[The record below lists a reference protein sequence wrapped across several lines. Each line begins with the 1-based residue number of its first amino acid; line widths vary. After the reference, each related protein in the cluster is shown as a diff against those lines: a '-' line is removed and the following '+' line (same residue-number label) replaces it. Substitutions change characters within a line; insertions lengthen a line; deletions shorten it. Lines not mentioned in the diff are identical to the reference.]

1 MKELKEKLYGEIEGF
16 REKGHQ
22 FLAKEISVMD
32 FKHAS
37 GGMGVYAERS
47 RNTFMIRFRTPSGII
62 SIDEMKWFVEK
73 AEANN
78 LDKIHFTTRQAIQFH
93 GLSID
98 PLCDLMT
105 EALDNNIYTRGAG
118 GNFPRNVAIS
128 PLSGVEK
135 DEAFDVTSYALLV
148 NKYFMQ
154 RIREYKLPRKLK
166 VSFSN
171 GDKDAAHCSMTDLG
185 FLAVNKDGREAFKV
199 YIGGGLGQNPKIGVA
214 LDELCDPSEVLFYV
228 EAIVRLFVAEGDY
241 NNRAKARIRYI
252 LDRMGE
258 EEFKKC
264 FMKHLE
270 EVKKSED
277 LTVSITNVE
286 CSKEGIKTDMT
297 DCRLVEQKQE
307 GLYSVYFHPV
317 GGQADIKDLKNILN
331 LINDMEDIELRLT
344 MTEGIYIRNLNGK
357 EAEEI
362 LKVTSGC
369 GGETRLAQSVSCI
382 GVPVCQIGLAESQ
395 TMLTEIISFFEE
407 KGYNKDVL
415 PSIHISGCGNSCGF
429 HQGALIGL
437 TGKKKKFND
446 VMEEAFE
453 LHINGTFGEGN
464 TKLAKVYGVLL
475 AREIPQFMY
484 ELALNI
490 EAKNVDFEEYAA
502 KYEDEIVELVSKFN

>member
-47 RNTFMIRFRTPSGII
+47 RNTFMIRFRTPSGVV
-62 SIDEMKWFVEK
+62 SIDEMKWFVDK

-98 PLCDLMT
+98 PLCDLMK

-128 PLSGVEK
+128 PLSGVER

-148 NKYFMQ
+148 NRYFMQ

-185 FLAVNKDGREAFKV
+185 FLAVNEDGRKAFKV
-199 YIGGGLGQNPKIGVA
+199 YIGGGLGQNPQVGVA
-214 LDELCDPSEVLFYV
+214 LDEQCAPSEVLFYV
-228 EAIVRLFVAEGDY
+228 EAMVRLFIAEGDY

-252 LDRMGE
+252 LERMGE
-258 EEFKKC
+258 EEFKNC
-264 FMKHLE
+264 FIKHLE
-270 EVKKSED
+270 EVKKCED
-277 LTVSITNVE
+277 LTVSIANVE
-286 CSKEGIKTDMT
+286 CFKEGIKTDIT
-297 DCRLVEQKQE
+297 DSRLTEQKQE

-317 GGQADIKDLKNILN
+317 GGQAEVEDLRNILN
-331 LINDMEDIELRLT
+331 VINVMEDIELRLT

-357 EAEEI
+357 EAEEV
-362 LKVTSGC
+362 LKVTAGC

-382 GVPVCQIGLAESQ
+382 GVPVCQIGLGSSQ
-395 TMLTEIISFFEE
+395 TMLADILSYFEE
-407 KGYNKDVL
+407 KGYSKDVL
-415 PSIHISGCGNSCGF
+415 PSVHISGCGNSCAF

-446 VMEEAFE
+446 VLEDAFE

-490 EAKNVDFEEYAA
+490 EAKNVDFEEYVA
-502 KYEDEIVELVSKFN
+502 KYEDEIIELAGKFN